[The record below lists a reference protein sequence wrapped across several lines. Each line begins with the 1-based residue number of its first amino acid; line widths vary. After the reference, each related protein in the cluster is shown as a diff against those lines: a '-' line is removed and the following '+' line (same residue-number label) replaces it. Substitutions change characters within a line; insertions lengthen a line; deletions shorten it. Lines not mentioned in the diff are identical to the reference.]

1 MSRWRK
7 SCYLIYCGWR
17 GWCGKLT
24 IALLLVVGHARV
36 SPAVWSILGCVFHT
50 QPGSLALTVF
60 FAYLFQCTSIFFV
73 SANRGGIWLG
83 RPDASFFGIWGVANM
98 LLVLGLNLVA
108 AVVAP
113 LVMFLTARVTNQLID
128 KADQA
133 RSAAFYARVLHCAPS
148 LDVPGMTE
156 FRLSAACVLGL
167 MPEAG
172 IKRLLGSPL
181 PDPAQAA
188 GIPRAELYLRVANAL
203 EYHRRALEA
212 GAIELSEPR
221 DRDWGDRVAYALDP
235 DGHVLAF
242 AEKQVA
248 NLADAGPE

>member
-1 MSRWRK
+1 MSHREK
-7 SCYLIYCGWR
+7 QDMTSTDLIAA
-17 GWCGKLT
+17 T
-24 IALLLVVGHARV
+24 HI
-36 SPAVWSILGCVFHT
+36 ILYV
-50 QPGSLALTVF
+50 
-60 FAYLFQCTSIFFV
+60 
-73 SANRGGIWLG
+73 
-83 RPDASFFGIWGVANM
+83 
-98 LLVLGLNLVA
+98 
-108 AVVAP
+108 
-113 LVMFLTARVTNQLID
+113 
-128 KADQA
+128 ADQA

-172 IKRLLGSPL
+172 IKRLLGSRL
-181 PDPAQAA
+181 PDPAQGA

-248 NLADAGPE
+248 NFSEKFATLETRGPEDAEMRPAALRDRAGP